1 MIIFEEK
8 KNLFYLIFVAIMSA
22 IVAISCFN
30 QFRGMNSFS
39 EFGPEDAVGSGPN
52 TPLGYGKETTFD
64 IGVIYPEV
72 KSALKSEVD
81 ISKVSTNNN
90 GTDLTKIWKKL
101 LSYGDKKLYV
111 TVHSFNNSNDDVT
124 VDNFKNLSYFDF
136 DSSGNMVYRNNKD
149 DVKGVIVK
157 EFVKGVIVKISGY
170 NGNKDGYVIGGLY
183 KTKNVASTSGGIQ
196 LQQMILN
203 YKIGFNAQEGSYEII
218 YIHPQYSFNNQYSN
232 NNNYNTVG
240 FSYAFYGSYNSS
252 SSENKF
258 ESAIVPEDYINLYY
272 NMQHSIGVTFTT
284 KTRFYRTK

>member
-90 GTDLTKIWKKL
+90 GINLTKIWKKL

-252 SSENKF
+252 LSENKF